1 MARDALTL
9 EPETLVSDRPDAPWV
24 QELVA
29 FAREAGK
36 AGETV
41 TVSSNPKTLTPAEVA
56 VRLNMSRSTVSRK
69 IAAGEIRSVMVG
81 SHHRIPYQE
90 FRRVWDE
97 MMHAMAELVADD
109 IRAEL
114 FDD

>member
-1 MARDALTL
+1 MPGDVLTL
-9 EPETLVSDRPDAPWV
+9 EPEVLASDQPDALWV
-24 QELVA
+24 EELVA
-29 FAREAGK
+29 FARQAGK
-36 AGETV
+36 SGETI
-41 TVSSNPKTLTPAEVA
+41 TVSSRPKMMTPAEVA

-69 IAAGEIRSVMVG
+69 IAAGEIHSVMVG

-90 FRRVWDE
+90 FRRVWEE
-97 MMHAMAELVADD
+97 MMHTMAKLVAED